1 MPLLGGFS
9 GADVLYTLG
18 RPTYSGAAMNSQ
30 EAGSSTYRSLAQ
42 QRAVV
47 SCQLEPQS
55 LPRFAQACG
64 VLDTVSA
71 DLTFSLDDQGRVMV
85 KGRVV
90 AEAELGC
97 HRCEEM
103 VPKRVDAMLTA
114 LVAFSEEQADAWD
127 SVTPETD
134 VVVVASPN
142 LNVVELVE
150 DELLLALPNRVC
162 TDDECAHKPSMYY
175 GVDGKAVDKEAVAES
190 DVEETR
196 RFPFAGLKE
205 AMNSGGED
213 KT

>member
-1 MPLLGGFS
+1 
-9 GADVLYTLG
+9 
-18 RPTYSGAAMNSQ
+18 MNSQ

-90 AEAELGC
+90 ADAELGC

-103 VPKRVDAMLTA
+103 VPKTVDATFTA
-114 LVAFSEEQADAWD
+114 RIAFSEEQAAI
-127 SVTPETD
+127 SLAGVRRG
-134 VVVVASPN
+134 SI
-142 LNVVELVE
+142 LNIKDFGKCME
-150 DELLLALPNRVC
+150 
-162 TDDECAHKPSMYY
+162 Y
-175 GVDGKAVDKEAVAES
+175 GS
-190 DVEETR
+190 RPLRCST
-196 RFPFAGLKE
+196 FW
-205 AMNSGGED
+205 
-213 KT
+213 

>member
-1 MPLLGGFS
+1 
-9 GADVLYTLG
+9 
-18 RPTYSGAAMNSQ
+18 MNFRES
-30 EAGSSTYRSLAQ
+30 GSSTYRSLAQ

-47 SCQLEPQS
+47 SRQLDPQS

-64 VLDTVSA
+64 TLDTVLA
-71 DLTFSLDDQGRVMV
+71 DLTFSLDDQGRVLV

-103 VPKRVDAMLTA
+103 VPKQVDAALSA
-114 LVAFSEEQADAWD
+114 LVAFSEEQADEWD
-127 SVTPETD
+127 SITPQTD
-134 VVVVASPN
+134 VVVVTSPN

-162 TDDECAHKPSMYY
+162 IDDECAHKPSMDY
-175 GVDGKAVDKEAVAES
+175 GVDGKELDNKAVAER
-190 DVEETR
+190 DIEETR

-205 AMNSGGED
+205 AMNNDGED
-213 KT
+213 KS